1 VVSIGDA
8 SAFRILSN
16 APNFI
21 WRSPAMDEVNHALA
35 KQIVARP
42 LKKDEVVRVELM
54 AK

>member
-16 APNFI
+16 APRLYFGAHL
-21 WRSPAMDEVNHALA
+21 RMDEVNHALA

-42 LKKDEVVRVELM
+42 VKQGEVVANRT
-54 AK
+54 